1 MFTSFL
7 IPSVFEDVRARH
19 LCVFYKQL
27 GAIGRDR
34 VSFVGEP
41 AYFEAPI
48 VLEASGRPEWRQSW
62 REAYGYEPPDDLT
75 GVAHQTLPA
84 DLFAAR
90 LRRLGSS
97 WKLYGQ
103 LVTRRLPELETAFA
117 DALEVLDRRARVEA
131 VLAFAN
137 NPSVAHVAARR
148 GLPVV
153 HNEFGPLRSPDYIM
167 TGYWDRGG
175 VSHSSDAARRYRTFR
190 RAALTAGVPLLSR
203 EEILDVLRR
212 TPLPAPSTEAPC
224 RIGVA
229 LQGDENAYVH
239 GVGALDLI
247 SMARRH
253 ARPGEILVR
262 YHSGSVARYPESL
275 AVTDTSDS
283 ATAFIQR
290 CEAVLT
296 VSSGVA
302 LEALLLGRRAIVVG
316 DSPFALAADR
326 TLDARP
332 RHAGAEQ
339 LRMLNFLAFGYLV
352 PGALMFDPAYI
363 RWRLTGPC
371 ELDIYRHHQRW
382 YRARLLDLPQPEQPA
397 VALAAAA
404 KLLDAVP
411 HDDATVPLVVFGAG
425 AATAAVIA
433 QLRSERFAVQGIFD
447 NDHAKW
453 GTQLSGLAI
462 DRPGFRDGASI
473 VIASLTH
480 AAAIGDQL
488 GRLGYPPERILR
500 LR

>member
-1 MFTSFL
+1 MLTSFL
-7 IPSVFEDVRARH
+7 IPSVFDDVQARH

-27 GAIGRDR
+27 GAFGRDQ

-41 AYFEAPI
+41 AYFEAPAA
-48 VLEASGRPEWRQSW
+48 LAAAGRPEWRQSW
-62 REAYGYEPPDDLT
+62 REAYDYEPPADLT

-117 DALEVLDRRARVEA
+117 DALNALDSRARVEA

-137 NPSVAHVAARR
+137 NPSVTHVAARR

-153 HNEFGPLRSPDYIM
+153 HNEFGPLRPPDYVM

-175 VSHSSDAARRYRTFR
+175 VSHSSDAATRYRTFR
-190 RAALTAGVPLLSR
+190 RAAMTARVPLLSR
-203 EEILDVLRR
+203 EEILEVLRR

-229 LQGDENAYVH
+229 LQGDDNAYVH
-239 GVGALDLI
+239 GVSALDLL
-247 SMARRH
+247 SMARRQ
-253 ARPGEILVR
+253 ARPSEVLVR

-275 AVTDTSDS
+275 AVTDTSAS

-290 CEAVLT
+290 CAAVLT

-302 LEALLLGRRAIVVG
+302 LETLLLGRRAIVVG
-316 DSPFALAADR
+316 DSPFALAAER
-326 TLDARP
+326 SLDARP
-332 RHAGAEQ
+332 RHGGAEL
-339 LRMLNFLAFGYLV
+339 LRMLNFLVFGYLV
-352 PGALMFDPAYI
+352 PGALMFDPAYV

-382 YRARLLDLPQPEQPA
+382 YRARLLDAPLPAQPVA
-397 VALAAAA
+397 ALAAGA

-411 HDDATVPLVVFGAG
+411 NGDAPVPLVVFGAG
-425 AATAAVIA
+425 AATAEVIA
-433 QLRSERFAVQGIFD
+433 QLRSERFTVQRIFD
-447 NDHAKW
+447 NDRAKW
-453 GTQLSGLAI
+453 GTHLSGLAI
-462 DRPGFRDGASI
+462 ERPRFRAGAS
-473 VIASLTH
+473 VVVASVTH
-480 AAAIGDQL
+480 AAAMGDQL
-488 GRLGYPPERILR
+488 GGLGYPSERILR